1 MSLITVE
8 GRGLI
13 SFPIVCGGK
22 SALSEE
28 ERVKRTI
35 TVTGPSMRR
44 GGGEREAVARIIYF
58 YDQASN

>member
-35 TVTGPSMRR
+35 TVTGPSMR